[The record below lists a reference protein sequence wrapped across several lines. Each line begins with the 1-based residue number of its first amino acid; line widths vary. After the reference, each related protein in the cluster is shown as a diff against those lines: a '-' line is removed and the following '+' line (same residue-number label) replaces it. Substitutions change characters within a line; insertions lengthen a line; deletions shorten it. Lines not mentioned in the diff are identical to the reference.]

1 MPVSVTCQCGAR
13 LEIDENFLGKEIPC
27 PDCQRPLPTKGPAT
41 PPPLDLPD
49 YHRTSGLAVLSLT
62 LALVGAFTIVGTLA
76 AIVVGVF
83 ALREISNKSSK
94 LEGAGYARAG
104 IIVGAVC
111 TFLALAGFASPFVF
125 GIDSVLRYA
134 ALSPRVQFPDGN
146 DIQNNTGGGDN
157 NITLTRQS
165 TLWGRYVSPNQP
177 GGIDPDDLIMVNI
190 WEDAFIACQ
199 TVPNDGGAANEEEIT
214 KKALDK
220 LVKSEL
226 IDVIFRLKNRPLGE
240 EPVIVENKLVQ
251 GNSKREVTVD
261 LRNRR
266 FLVQFRAGEL
276 NAQQFHV
283 MVGAA
288 RRNRF
293 ERMVD
298 EFRKTFDTKK

>member
-1 MPVSVTCQCGAR
+1 
-13 LEIDENFLGKEIPC
+13 
-27 PDCQRPLPTKGPAT
+27 
-41 PPPLDLPD
+41 
-49 YHRTSGLAVLSLT
+49 
-62 LALVGAFTIVGTLA
+62 
-76 AIVVGVF
+76 
-83 ALREISNKSSK
+83 
-94 LEGAGYARAG
+94 
-104 IIVGAVC
+104 
-111 TFLALAGFASPFVF
+111 
-125 GIDSVLRYA
+125 
-134 ALSPRVQFPDGN
+134 
-146 DIQNNTGGGDN
+146 
-157 NITLTRQS
+157 
-165 TLWGRYVSPNQP
+165 LWGRYVSPNQP